1 MLRCRAA
8 SRLRQT
14 ADELGLEASWTLTA
28 EAAQYRETL
37 ALEQA
42 MKTDKELKH
51 NWLDEQASFNIDDES
66 LDEADQEMA
75 EVEV

>member
-8 SRLRQT
+8 SRLRQ
-14 ADELGLEASWTLTA
+14 AANDLDLEASWTLAA

-51 NWLDEQASFNIDDES
+51 KWLEEQATFNIDDES
-66 LDEADQEMA
+66 LDEADQEIA